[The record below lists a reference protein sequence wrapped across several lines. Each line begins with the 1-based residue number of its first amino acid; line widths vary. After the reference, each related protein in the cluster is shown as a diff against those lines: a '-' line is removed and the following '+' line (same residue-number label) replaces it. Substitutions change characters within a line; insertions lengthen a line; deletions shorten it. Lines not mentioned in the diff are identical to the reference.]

1 MKIRF
6 SGIIITYYNLLKH
19 SWIFF
24 FYQSDLN
31 AACGKSKLDKNQ
43 ANCQSI
49 ILDTA
54 NDIRHARLALIKL
67 ILKLLQTMR
76 YKSTN
81 RAQTESFTTVPLMES
96 FNDMGDAPKWLC
108 FYPQGF
114 SLTILY
120 FNFVRFYYTFAIQFR

>member
-1 MKIRF
+1 MD
-6 SGIIITYYNLLKH
+6 
-19 SWIFF
+19 FF

-114 SLTILY
+114 SLTILSDSITLSLY
-120 FNFVRFYYTFAIQFR
+120 NSDDRHTSCIPGSKASV